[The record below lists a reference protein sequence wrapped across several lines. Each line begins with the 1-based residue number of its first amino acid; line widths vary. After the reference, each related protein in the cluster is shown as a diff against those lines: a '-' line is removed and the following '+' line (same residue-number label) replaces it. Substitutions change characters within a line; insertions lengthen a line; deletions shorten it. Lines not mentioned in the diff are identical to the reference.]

1 MLGTLLFA
9 GGERG
14 SRNSQISLNVLCERV
29 RDSEDA
35 SRGRFRVLERRHGLA
50 EIVERGADLIAER
63 IRESLM
69 DSTTRLN
76 WTYFL
81 PRNWLLKH

>member
-1 MLGTLLFA
+1 MRA
-9 GGERG
+9 SEHAPRD
-14 SRNSQISLNVLCERV
+14 RV
-29 RDSEDA
+29 Y
-35 SRGRFRVLERRHGLA
+35 LIERRHGLA